1 MLNWPVSLAALVG
14 AAVISGVGSA
24 VTRRLSLRRGFVD
37 LPGGHKGHDAPVALG
52 GGVPVTLAVILP
64 ILAGVAGANLW
75 DWCSTH
81 VQAPASAAGWL
92 TDTLHAHVD
101 GIVAKSGMALGIVL
115 AAAGICAIGL
125 WDDARPLRPIVKLTA
140 QIVIAVGLVVGCD
153 LRLVTHLGYFA
164 SAGLSV
170 AWILTLT
177 NSLNFLDNMDGLAA
191 GVTMISAAVFALAA
205 GMSGQLFVPTC
216 CWLLVGA
223 VAGFLPFNFHPAS
236 IYLGDAGSM
245 VLGLLLAVFTIL
257 TTYVDPTAGPKPLGL
272 AAPLVVMAVPLY
284 DTASVILARWRAG
297 DPIWRGDR
305 RHFSH
310 RLVRRGMGVRR
321 AVLLIWLATLTTAM
335 PALLLPTAGWAL
347 AVGVLVQTLLVVA
360 LVALMESA
368 GAHGRT
374 TG

>member
-1 MLNWPVSLAALVG
+1 MIERAALLVLL
-14 AAVISGVGSA
+14 AMIPLRAVLAEMHSFESPRILRDLDTPPTAQPATTFLIVAVIA
-24 VTRRLSLRRGFVD
+24 
-37 LPGGHKGHDAPVALG
+37 
-52 GGVPVTLAVILP
+52 
-64 ILAGVAGANLW
+64 
-75 DWCSTH
+75 
-81 VQAPASAAGWL
+81 
-92 TDTLHAHVD
+92 
-101 GIVAKSGMALGIVL
+101 
-115 AAAGICAIGL
+115 
-125 WDDARPLRPIVKLTA
+125 
-140 QIVIAVGLVVGCD
+140 
-153 LRLVTHLGYFA
+153 
-164 SAGLSV
+164 
-170 AWILTLT
+170 
-177 NSLNFLDNMDGLAA
+177 
-191 GVTMISAAVFALAA
+191 
-205 GMSGQLFVPTC
+205 
-216 CWLLVGA
+216 
-223 VAGFLPFNFHPAS
+223 
-236 IYLGDAGSM
+236 
-245 VLGLLLAVFTIL
+245 AVFTIL